1 MLKNPSPNNTVFY
14 YYYYYY
20 LFDVVEE
27 YSVVLFVW
35 LNIQILINWT
45 RKK

>member
-1 MLKNPSPNNTVFY
+1 MKKHSVLY
-14 YYYYYY
+14 YYRYYY
-20 LFDVVEE
+20 LFDIVEE

-35 LNIQILINWT
+35 IKIEILMNWI